1 MKNWS
6 GFYPETIKSQF
17 IKDLVKMEDVGNI
30 QWIFH
35 KTGNTTDLK
44 SLKENV
50 IKALRKADGS
60 PVEEL
65 NTILKDSKM
74 RSKLKD
80 WMEVPA
86 NQVNSESFIKWLY
99 IEDNFQTI
107 FKIVD

>member
-35 KTGNTTDLK
+35 KIGNTTDLK

-65 NTILKDSKM
+65 EKISLNKIYMLFPESKGLIENENRIKYLLM
-74 RSKLKD
+74 KL
-80 WMEVPA
+80 
-86 NQVNSESFIKWLY
+86 
-99 IEDNFQTI
+99 EDDNVFNRI
-107 FKIVD
+107 FKIEQ